1 MSALS
6 KYLRKK
12 FEKTL
17 STTYAPSLIIVLIF
31 KRLKFEAEHHFLLI
45 TSFMSLICSRWFF
58 GTMNRFQAQSHLLA
72 PGNNEGAF
80 LIRCSEKDS
89 VGFVLSGKTKV
100 EETEV
105 KEEGGKRTRGVW
117 CLWV

>member
-1 MSALS
+1 
-6 KYLRKK
+6 
-12 FEKTL
+12 
-17 STTYAPSLIIVLIF
+17 
-31 KRLKFEAEHHFLLI
+31 
-45 TSFMSLICSRWFF
+45 
-58 GTMNRFQAQSHLLA
+58 MNRFQAQSHLLA

-105 KEEGGKRTRGVW
+105 KEEGEGEAFGVCGFKQSEFHFSSKTVSVYLVRKMKYRGRNVSVFQ
-117 CLWV
+117 LKSHPRP

>member
-1 MSALS
+1 
-6 KYLRKK
+6 
-12 FEKTL
+12 
-17 STTYAPSLIIVLIF
+17 
-31 KRLKFEAEHHFLLI
+31 
-45 TSFMSLICSRWFF
+45 MSLICSRWFF

-80 LIRCSEKDS
+80 LIRCSEKDN

-105 KEEGGKRTRGVW
+105 KEEGEREAFGV
-117 CLWV
+117 CGFKQSEFHFSSKTVSVYLVRKMKYGGRNVLVFQLKSHPRP

>member
-1 MSALS
+1 
-6 KYLRKK
+6 
-12 FEKTL
+12 
-17 STTYAPSLIIVLIF
+17 
-31 KRLKFEAEHHFLLI
+31 
-45 TSFMSLICSRWFF
+45 
-58 GTMNRFQAQSHLLA
+58 MNRFQAQSHLLA

-105 KEEGGKRTRGVW
+105 KEEGEGEAFGV
-117 CLWV
+117 CGFKQSEFHFS

>member
-1 MSALS
+1 
-6 KYLRKK
+6 
-12 FEKTL
+12 
-17 STTYAPSLIIVLIF
+17 
-31 KRLKFEAEHHFLLI
+31 
-45 TSFMSLICSRWFF
+45 
-58 GTMNRFQAQSHLLA
+58 MNRFQAQSHLLA